1 MFIVRE
7 LNCIEIL
14 HIINMVRAMNWDDS
28 HKPGKISNFKKY
40 NEPQG
45 RYRVSRKITPRNNK
59 LQER

>member
-1 MFIVRE
+1 
-7 LNCIEIL
+7 
-14 HIINMVRAMNWDDS
+14 MVRAMNWDDS